1 MGQDLAKLQYLDK
14 FKLEVR
20 ECKRIQG
27 SGISKLGES
36 LTKLVKLG
44 QIQLNF
50 CGCGGNYRQRFN
62 EGIISLRKA
71 ISRMPN
77 VNVDRNTIAPYCEG

>member
-1 MGQDLAKLQYLDK
+1 
-14 FKLEVR
+14 VR
-20 ECKRIQG
+20 ECKRILG
-27 SGISKLGES
+27 SGISKLGEY
-36 LTKLVKLG
+36 LTKLAKLG

-50 CGCGGNYRQRFN
+50 CGCGCGGNYRQRFD

-71 ISRMPN
+71 ILRMPN